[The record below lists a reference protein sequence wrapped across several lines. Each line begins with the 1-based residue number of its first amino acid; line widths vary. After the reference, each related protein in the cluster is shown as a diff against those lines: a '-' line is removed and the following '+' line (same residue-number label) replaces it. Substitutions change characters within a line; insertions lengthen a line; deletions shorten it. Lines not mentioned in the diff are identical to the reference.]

1 MEEKKLLEQ
10 RDVNSLRRMK
20 ASRLT
25 RIEVL
30 KMEIKELDEIIN
42 TKANKNVF

>member
-1 MEEKKLLEQ
+1 MESQDKLEK

-30 KMEIKELDEIIN
+30 KMEIKQLDELIN
-42 TKANKNVF
+42 KKNES